1 MHCDLHTHVLYAHTL
16 RTFFSTFNY
25 TTDKR
30 HEILN
35 GARHIFNF
43 SRASKIKNKS
53 YTHTQSSVL
62 NLVFTF
68 KYSFLIKI
76 HHTLFVLKYQ
86 KLFMYNVK
94 TPAILKTHPMI
105 TRIVIFSFLQIRT
118 TKTEYTGPKLANVI
132 QIGSST

>member
-25 TTDKR
+25 TTDIR

-62 NLVFTF
+62 NSYTPFNKKT
-68 KYSFLIKI
+68 

>member
-1 MHCDLHTHVLYAHTL
+1 MGRD
-16 RTFFSTFNY
+16 TF
-25 TTDKR
+25 
-30 HEILN
+30 L
-35 GARHIFNF
+35 IFLE
-43 SRASKIKNKS
+43 RAKLKIKV
-53 YTHTQSSVL
+53 THTQSSVL
-62 NLVFTF
+62 NSYTPFNKKT
-68 KYSFLIKI
+68 